1 MEYRAVAVGNFDG
14 VHLGHIH
21 LINTL
26 VKEAKRENL
35 QPLVITFEPH
45 PVEVLQPFNRLFC
58 KLSTGWEKKY
68 IIEHNLGVKTEVL
81 PFTEE
86 FANTPPEVFV
96 EEFLI
101 NRYGA
106 KLIVVGYDWRFGK
119 NASGNVE
126 TVKKICSRK
135 GCKVV
140 EVSPLRVGGKI
151 VSSTLIRQ
159 ILRRG
164 NLKEA
169 SLYLGHPYFIARI
182 PVKGRG
188 LGRKIGFP
196 TLNFE
201 GVENLCLPNG
211 VYAVLC
217 DGNPAVA
224 NLGYAPTLKGDK
236 RRLEVHL
243 LEGRFKLSAQPL
255 IVFQKFLRPEKVFKD
270 VVQLKEQIKK
280 DIEEAKKVFLLV

>member
-1 MEYRAVAVGNFDG
+1 MEHTAVAVGNFDG
-14 VHLGHIH
+14 VHLGHLH

-26 VKEAKRENL
+26 KREAEKRKL

-58 KLSTGWEKKY
+58 KLNTGWEKKY
-68 IIEHNLGVKTEVL
+68 LIEHNLGVKTEVL
-81 PFTEE
+81 PFTED
-86 FANTPPEVFV
+86 FSQIPPEVFV
-96 EEFLI
+96 EEYLI

-119 NASGNVE
+119 DASGNVE

-135 GCKVV
+135 GCDVIQ
-140 EVSPLRVGGKI
+140 VSPYKVGEKV

-159 ILRRG
+159 LLRKG
-164 NLKEA
+164 KLKEA
-169 SLYLGHPYFIARI
+169 FLYLGHPYWIARV
-182 PVKGRG
+182 PVKGKG
-188 LGRKIGFP
+188 LGRKLGFP

-201 GVENLCLPNG
+201 GVEKLCLPNG

-243 LEGRFKLSAQPL
+243 LGRNFQISGQPF
-255 IVFQKFLRPEKVFKD
+255 IVFQKFLRPEKAFKD
-270 VVQLKEQIKK
+270 VQLLKEQIKR
-280 DIEEAKKVFLLV
+280 DIEEAKKVFLIT